1 MKDFIEKQFEL
12 LQDLM
17 IQSHEVTFRFPR
29 EVIADNLESINQ
41 LTGDPSLEVS
51 LECNRFSGCTLTLSV
66 KSLAQDWDLISEDIQ
81 LRAKLT
87 TYEETIKNAVK
98 NERTALGRSTLL
110 QLAKNMGIEV
120 EIK

>member
-1 MKDFIEKQFEL
+1 MEEFIEKQFEL

-17 IQSHEVTFRFPR
+17 IHSHEVTFRFPR

-98 NERTALGRSTLL
+98 NERTDLGRSTLL

>member
-41 LTGDPSLEVS
+41 LSVDPSLEVS

-66 KSLAQDWDLISEDIQ
+66 KSLAQDWDLISEYMH

-87 TYEETIKNAVK
+87 TYEETIKSAVE
-98 NERTALGRSTLL
+98 NERTDLGRSTLL

>member
-66 KSLAQDWDLISEDIQ
+66 KTLAQDWDLISEDMQ

-98 NERTALGRSTLL
+98 NERTDLGRSTLL